1 MNDNLNQNNVQ
12 NTNNENLNQPQ
23 APVIDIPVAN
33 ETVATE
39 VTNNSVPTNQGNE
52 EVRNEPASVEAEE
65 NKNKNK
71 KKEKKVKEKKPKEDP
86 RLKKLLIK
94 QEELRKKLNSGEIVR
109 SETPIAYKF
118 IAKDASGKIV
128 DGEIIGNSILDI
140 HTFLV
145 NKDYEVYDIAPK
157 SNKATKPGGRK
168 MAIKDLQFLLTQ
180 LSTYLKAGIT
190 LADAVDILGKQMS
203 KDKNKARVFQSL
215 SYELTMGEAFS
226 KALEKQGNVFPQL
239 LINMIRAAEATGE
252 IIETLDDMAVYYTEM
267 NKTRKQMKSAL
278 TYPIIISVI
287 AVAVLTFILVW
298 VVPQFVEIYTQS
310 GIEPTGIT
318 AIVIGLSK
326 FLKNYLILLIAIVAA
341 IIALLIFAYQKSKSF
356 RRTIQTFMMKMP
368 VFKNVIIYNEM
379 TIFTKTFA
387 SLLKNQIDIN
397 ESMEILEKITNNEI
411 YKEVMRNT
419 ISNVSKGEKISD
431 AFKGH
436 WAVPDVAY
444 YMMVTGES
452 TGELPSMLLK
462 VSDYYSEQH
471 RNTVNS
477 LKTFIEPLTIGLLA
491 FVVGFILIAVIVPM
505 FSLYETIE

>member
-1 MNDNLNQNNVQ
+1 M
-12 NTNNENLNQPQ
+12 
-23 APVIDIPVAN
+23 
-33 ETVATE
+33 
-39 VTNNSVPTNQGNE
+39 
-52 EVRNEPASVEAEE
+52 
-65 NKNKNK
+65 
-71 KKEKKVKEKKPKEDP
+71 
-86 RLKKLLIK
+86 
-94 QEELRKKLNSGEIVR
+94 
-109 SETPIAYKF
+109 
-118 IAKDASGKIV
+118 
-128 DGEIIGNSILDI
+128 
-140 HTFLV
+140 
-145 NKDYEVYDIAPK
+145 
-157 SNKATKPGGRK
+157 
-168 MAIKDLQFLLTQ
+168 
-180 LSTYLKAGIT
+180 
-190 LADAVDILGKQMS
+190 
-203 KDKNKARVFQSL
+203 
-215 SYELTMGEAFS
+215 
-226 KALEKQGNVFPQL
+226 
-239 LINMIRAAEATGE
+239 
-252 IIETLDDMAVYYTEM
+252 
-267 NKTRKQMKSAL
+267 
-278 TYPIIISVI
+278 
-287 AVAVLTFILVW
+287 
-298 VVPQFVEIYTQS
+298 
-310 GIEPTGIT
+310 
-318 AIVIGLSK
+318 LSK